1 MSFRLLDT
9 VVLDRDLP
17 AHFLKKGDLGVVVH
31 VYDPD
36 ALEVEFTTAF
46 GRTEA
51 LLTLRT
57 EDLRGVVD
65 NDLVAVRTYGRSA

>member
-1 MSFRLLDT
+1 M
-9 VVLDRDLP
+9 
-17 AHFLKKGDLGVVVH
+17 VVH